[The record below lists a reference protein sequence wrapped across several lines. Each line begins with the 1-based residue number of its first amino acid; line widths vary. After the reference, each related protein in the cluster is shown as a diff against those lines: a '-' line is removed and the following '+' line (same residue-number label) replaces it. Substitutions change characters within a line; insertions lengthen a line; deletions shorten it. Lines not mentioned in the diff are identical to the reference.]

1 MRQYPHSL
9 RQRTEI
15 EFLIILLLLGY
26 YIMENFI
33 EIEWY
38 IPEWLQEEME
48 WWENNPTG
56 TQSEFESIFG

>member
-1 MRQYPHSL
+1 
-9 RQRTEI
+9 
-15 EFLIILLLLGY
+15 
-26 YIMENFI
+26 MENFI